1 MSLFQEI
8 KRRNVLRVG
17 AAYVVFSWLVIQVV
31 ETLFPVYGLSDV
43 AIRLVVTVLAVAF
56 VPVLVFAWVFELT
69 PEGLKKESEVDRT
82 QSITPHTARKLDRSI
97 MVVLALALT
106 FFAVDKFVISAQRDV
121 SLRTEQEAREQAI
134 RDEARHVA
142 GKQAAHLG
150 ERSIAVLAFEDL
162 SPEGDQEYLGDG
174 LAEELLNLLAAI
186 PDLKVIS
193 RTSAFAYK
201 GKDVNVGQM
210 GDELGVRHVLEGSV
224 RKAGNVVRIT
234 AQLIDTR
241 TDTHLWSKTYDRA
254 LDDLFAVQDDIAG
267 AVVEELKITLLG
279 EAPKARKT
287 DPEAYALFLR
297 ARALRDHDRPE
308 DLAAAVNLLRRALA
322 IDPAFAR
329 AWVTLAAATDQQMRN
344 GDVDVEEGI
353 ALQTEWLNR
362 ALDLD
367 PNLAEAHAGLG
378 WLEWVWDNELQ
389 AAAAHY
395 ARAVSLDPSQSDIA
409 GLFLYTLGRVP
420 ESIPY
425 FERAARADPVSA
437 AAHSNLG
444 AALLYAGQMERAMEE
459 LDTALMLSPQR
470 YHTRFLKGMALMLQ
484 GKPAAALT
492 VFNDEPD
499 ETFRA
504 HGQAIANFDLGR
516 VDEYKEAFER
526 LVEHEKDA
534 YSSEIALVCAW
545 VGDADCAFH
554 WMEKEWARDGSSG
567 WAQFPTNPHLERIED
582 DPRWLPFLRKVGI
595 APEQLAEIRFEVDAV
610 PGS

>member
-31 ETLFPVYGLSDV
+31 ETLFPVYGLSDA
-43 AIRLVVTVLAVAF
+43 AIRLVVTILAVGF

-82 QSITPHTARKLDRSI
+82 QSITPHTARKLDRWI

-106 FFAVDKFVISAQRDV
+106 FFAVDKFVLSPQQAA
-121 SLRTEQEAREQAI
+121 SLRAEQETREQAI
-134 RDEARHVA
+134 RDEAARRA
-142 GKQAAHLG
+142 EQATPSLG

-162 SPEGDQEYLGDG
+162 SPQGDQEYLGDG

-201 GKDVNVGQM
+201 GKDVSLAQV
-210 GDELGVRHVLEGSV
+210 GDELGVQHVLEGSV

-267 AVVEELKITLLG
+267 TVVEELKITLLDDV
-279 EAPKARKT
+279 PKARKT

-297 ARALRDHDRPE
+297 ARALRDRDSPE
-308 DLAAAVNLLRRALA
+308 DLAIAVDLLRDALA
-322 IDPAFAR
+322 IDPTFAR
-329 AWVTLAAATDQQMRN
+329 AWVTLASTTDQQMRN
-344 GDVDVEEGI
+344 GDFDIEEGL
-353 ALQTEWLNR
+353 ALQRKWLDR
-362 ALDLD
+362 ALGLD
-367 PNLAEAHAGLG
+367 PTLADAHEGLG
-378 WLEWVWDNELQ
+378 WLEWVWNNDLQ
-389 AAAAHY
+389 AAARHY
-395 ARAVSLDPSQSDIA
+395 AKAVSLDPGQADIA
-409 GLFLYTLGRVP
+409 GLFLYTLGRVE

-425 FERAARADPVSA
+425 LERAARADPVSSG
-437 AAHSNLG
+437 AHANLG
-444 AALLYAGQMERAMEE
+444 AALLYSGQTERAIEE
-459 LDTALMLSPQR
+459 LDTALMLSPTR
-470 YHTRFLKGMALMLQ
+470 YQTRYLKGMALMMQ
-484 GKPAAALT
+484 GKPEEALP
-492 VFNDEPD
+492 VFNEERDP
-499 ETFRA
+499 TFRA
-504 HGQAIANFDLGR
+504 HGQAIAYWELGR
-516 VDEYKEAFER
+516 TEEYQEAFEH
-526 LVEHEKDA
+526 LVEREKDR

-545 VGDADCAFH
+545 MRDADCAFH

-567 WAQFPTNPHLERIED
+567 WAQFPTNPHLERIAD

-595 APEQLAEIRFEVDAV
+595 APEQLAQVRFDVDAL
-610 PGS
+610 PGG